1 LQRCTV
7 VNRGGVVKLVADR
20 FVVRDDERAVD
31 LSSGEEIMLVASAA
45 GGPSEQARWTLRCD
59 RWSRLYHPAIA
70 RLVDYGIV
78 GEMRRFEAWR
88 CGPPWQGGRAAAAQ
102 AIGQAAAFLRANAL
116 TEGTLSMQAVRRRG
130 DRAVVVPSVDM
141 GYDAEPAMPPVDLTL
156 AACGLAIANRRAA
169 DAVAELFTH
178 LGPWRARAVA
188 LWAPPGGGLGT
199 SIEDLAR
206 TARLNGYVP
215 LSSRLVESEVLGLLA
230 GRSLFLIDRAGAAG
244 AWRRVVDITLRA
256 PGPHVLLLAG
266 REEIAHVH
274 GLPLE
279 PLPASV
285 LVEAIRP
292 RNVPVAIR
300 RRVEA
305 AASRSRGLPGKFVSL
320 LWGNE
325 VSRKSQGS
333 SFKSQAGRQ
342 GREAIVQAG
351 VFGVTGRVAERSPAY
366 GVGGS
371 TAPEVTEPARSPSW
385 AASGELAVLRRR
397 LEGAIRQL
405 DAGRHAPG
413 DRMLRYVIGGLARR
427 HDWLNAHGGAIA
439 LAGSLLKRGRPQDAR
454 AVLADARDY
463 ATRTGQDAAV
473 IEIAILTGV
482 AWTDLA
488 RLDDAEGVLQ
498 AALAASRSSVA
509 PIRLEQARLALAR
522 CLFWRGRY
530 ADAATLLASM
540 ERPAKEPA
548 TAVALAAASSRIA
561 IGRRDFGSA
570 VASANEALEFAERAG
585 EPALLARAAGAAAFA
600 HLAIGDRVGVDRDV
614 DRAIRAARA
623 ARDPLSALRARLLAA
638 ESARRAGRGA
648 IAKALLGRIGKVS
661 TSSLPPIVRA
671 RFALLAD
678 LLAAPSLP
686 EVVKRHVAATRLEAL
701 ALFAPETAGHPGS
714 HLQGA
719 VEDVVEIL
727 RSCQTADDDGAVLAD
742 VCARL
747 RLRLHAAVVG
757 VFGRER
763 GGLVLLASDG
773 SARLDPRLGDRVV
786 AAGQLITPH
795 LREEVIEGG
804 TPVRYGGD
812 AVGALVGRW
821 AFGSPPDVARASV
834 LLTMAAT
841 AAGPALAAAIARRAE
856 TTAQGAGELLGVS
869 GAMVEIRQ
877 AVDRAAAAPFAVL
890 IEGESGSGKELVARA
905 LHRRSPRRGR
915 PFCTLNCAALPDDL
929 VEAELFGHAR
939 GAFTGAVAE
948 RPGVFEEAHTGTLV
962 LDEIGELSLR
972 AQAKVLRT
980 IQEGELRRLGE
991 NVARRID
998 VRIVSATNRDLR
1010 EEVAAGRFRLDLL
1023 YRLDVIR
1030 ISLPPLRARREDIA
1044 ALVDHCWREATARV
1058 GSRAVLSSAT
1068 IAALARYDWPGNVRE
1083 LQNVLAALVVRSPK
1097 RGVVPPTAL
1106 PSPFAAS
1113 PAEVSF
1119 RLDEARRTF
1128 EERFVRAALVRSG
1141 GHRIRAAEEL
1151 GVTRQGL
1158 TKLMTRLRISESSDP
1173 RSAPDG

>member
-1 LQRCTV
+1 MRRRSCSDAS

-20 FVVRDDERAVD
+20 FAVMDDERAID
-31 LSSGEEIMLVASAA
+31 LSSGEEIMLVSSTA
-45 GGPSEQARWTLRCD
+45 GSLSEQTRWTLRCD

-78 GEMRRFEAWR
+78 GEMRRFEAWS

-116 TEGTLSMQAVRRRG
+116 TEGTPSMQAVRIRG
-130 DRAVVVPSVDM
+130 DRAVVVPSGDM
-141 GYDAEPAMPPVDLTL
+141 GYDAEPGLPPVDLTVP
-156 AACGLAIANRRAA
+156 ACGLAIANRRAVE
-169 DAVAELFTH
+169 AVAELFTH
-178 LGPWRARAVA
+178 PGPWRARTVA
-188 LWAPPGGGLGT
+188 LWAAPGGGLGT
-199 SIEDLAR
+199 AIQDLAR
-206 TARLNGYVP
+206 DARLNGYVP
-215 LSSRLVESEVLGLLA
+215 LSSRLVESEVLELLA
-230 GRSLFLIDRAGAAG
+230 GRSLFLIDRVGAAG
-244 AWRRVVDITLRA
+244 AWRRLLEITLRL

-279 PLPASV
+279 PLATSA

-292 RNVPVAIR
+292 RDVPAVIR

-305 AASRSRGLPGKFVSL
+305 AASRSRGLPGKFVRL
-320 LWGNE
+320 LWGE
-325 VSRKSQGS
+325 TLKSQVS
-333 SFKSQAGRQ
+333 SLESRP
-342 GREAIVQAG
+342 G
-351 VFGVTGRVAERSPAY
+351 VVGLAGRVAERSPAY
-366 GVGGS
+366 GDGSS
-371 TAPEVTEPARSPSW
+371 TAPEITEPARPASW
-385 AASGELAVLRRR
+385 AAPGELAVLRRR
-397 LEGAIRQL
+397 LEGATRQL

-413 DRMLRYVIGGLARR
+413 DRMVRCVIGGLARR
-427 HDWLNAHGGAIA
+427 HDWLHALSGATA
-439 LAGSLLKRGRPQDAR
+439 LARSLLKRGRPQDAR
-454 AVLADARDY
+454 AVLDAAKGY
-463 ATRTGQDAAV
+463 ATRAGQDATV

-498 AALAASRSSVA
+498 AALAASRASDA
-509 PIRLEQARLALAR
+509 PVRLEHARLALAR

-530 ADAATLLASM
+530 AEAATLLASM
-540 ERPAKEPA
+540 ERPAEATA
-548 TAVALAAASSRIA
+548 TAVAVAAASSRIA
-561 IGRRDFGSA
+561 IGRRDLGGA
-570 VASANEALEFAERAG
+570 VASATEGLEIAERAG
-585 EPALLARAAGAAAFA
+585 EPALLARAASAAAFA
-600 HLAIGDRVGVDRDV
+600 HLAIGDRVASGRDV

-638 ESARRAGRGA
+638 EGARRAGRGA
-648 IAKALLGRIGKVS
+648 MAMALLGRIGKVS
-661 TSSLPPIVRA
+661 TSRLPPIVRA
-671 RFALLAD
+671 RCALLGD
-678 LLAAPSLP
+678 LLSSASPA
-686 EVVKRHVAATRLEAL
+686 EVVRRHVAATRLEAL
-701 ALFAPETAGHPGS
+701 ALFAPETAGSSASDLH
-714 HLQGA
+714 GA

-727 RSCQTADDDGAVLAD
+727 RSCQTADDDAAVLTD

-747 RLRLHAAVVG
+747 RLRLNAVVVG
-757 VFGRER
+757 FFGRER
-763 GGLVLLASDG
+763 GALVLVASDG
-773 SARLDPRLGDRVV
+773 SARLDSRMGERVV

-795 LREEVIEGG
+795 TREDVIEGG

-869 GAMVEIRQ
+869 GAMVEVRQ
-877 AVDRAAAAPFAVL
+877 AVERAAAAPFAVL

-948 RPGVFEEAHTGTLV
+948 RAGVFEEAHTGTLV

-980 IQEGELRRLGE
+980 IQEGELRRVGE

-1010 EEVAAGRFRLDLL
+1010 QEVAAGRFRLDLL

-1044 ALVDHCWREATARV
+1044 ALVDHCWREATGRV
-1058 GSRAVLSSAT
+1058 GSRAVLGSAT

-1113 PAEVSF
+1113 AAGVSF

-1141 GHRIRAAEEL
+1141 GHRVRAAEEL

-1158 TKLMTRLRISESSDP
+1158 TKLMTRLRISDSSDR
-1173 RSAPDG
+1173 RSTPDG